1 MENAKKI
8 LIKKVKILNDNTA
21 EIKYTTADDLGKG
34 DITFTGDQEV
44 TGEFKETFQNCV
56 DGFIGCV
63 PELEKSKNK
72 ITMDAIK
79 FDYGKDSDKLQNALY
94 SVKFNF
100 NPANNAVIN
109 ISTPNLPIYREEFD
123 EKTFC
128 ISGKHEQSLY
138 EIQELA
144 KKYLKGQTR
153 TEQLKTVK
161 EDENRNI
168 VINFNGG
175 GIRHKNKAMR

>member
-1 MENAKKI
+1 MENKKI

-44 TGEFKETFQNCV
+44 TGEFKEAFQNCV
-56 DGFIGCV
+56 NSFVACV
-63 PELEKSKNK
+63 PELEKSKKNIK
-72 ITMDAIK
+72 MNAIK

-109 ISTPNLPIYREEFD
+109 ISTPNLPIYQEHFD
-123 EKTFC
+123 EHTFC
-128 ISGKHEQSLY
+128 IAGEHEQMLY
-138 EIQELA
+138 EIQNLA
-144 KKYLKGQTR
+144 KKYLRGQTK

-161 EDENRNI
+161 EDKDGNV
-168 VINFNGG
+168 VINFA
-175 GIRHKNKAMR
+175 NKE